1 MFVLS
6 HPRGN
11 QNVRAALR
19 ALEASG
25 MLRMFFTTVGWREH
39 ATVSALLPQGL
50 RREFARRSFPEIA
63 PHHLS
68 SFPRREL
75 LRQLVIRLELDHV
88 SGLAP
93 LCSIDAVDSAF
104 DTSVAQAIA
113 GGIPGAQAIYA
124 YEDSAAQSFEVARA
138 VGLRRFYELPTLYWK
153 TTHRLMEEEAEL
165 QPIWSATND
174 TLNDGAEK
182 LARKDRELALADHII
197 VPSEFVRATLKES
210 GDLRASIDVLPY
222 GGPAPSGTP
231 RAVSAPNEKLRLLFV
246 GHLRQRKGLSYLFDA
261 MRALDHAASLTLIG
275 PKPVDCAVLSEAL
288 GRHRWLG
295 AVPYGRVLEEMRRHD
310 VLVLP
315 SLIEGFA
322 LVILEAMAQGLPVI
336 TTPNSGAA
344 TVIED
349 GVDGFIVPIRDSEA
363 IVDRAM
369 RLANRAELS
378 QMSAAALRKAGT
390 MSWANQERRLIE
402 LLGLRLKTGSA

>member
-1 MFVLS
+1 MFILS

-25 MLRMFFTTVGWREH
+25 MLTMFFTTVAWREREPV
-39 ATVSALLPQGL
+39 AALLPQGL
-50 RREFARRSFPEIA
+50 RREFARRSFSEVA
-63 PHHLS
+63 PRHVS
-68 SFPRREL
+68 SFPHREF
-75 LRQLVIRLELDHV
+75 LRQLIIRL
-88 SGLAP
+88 GLSRV
-93 LCSIDAVDSAF
+93 LGLSRWCTIDAVDRAF
-104 DTSVAQAIA
+104 DACVAHAI
-113 GGIPGAQAIYA
+113 GRGIAGAQAVYA
-124 YEDSAAQSFEVARA
+124 YEDAAADSFEVARA
-138 VGLRRFYELPTLYWK
+138 AGLRRFYELPTLYWK
-153 TTHRLMEEEAEL
+153 TTHRLMKEEAEL
-165 QPIWSATND
+165 QPIWSVTND
-174 TLNDGAEK
+174 TLGDGEEK

-197 VPSEFVRATLKES
+197 VPSEYVRTTLMES

-222 GGPAPSGTP
+222 GGPAPAETA
-231 RAVSAPNEKLRLLFV
+231 RAISAPNEKLRLLFV

-261 MRALDHAASLTLIG
+261 MGGLDRVASLTLIG
-275 PKPVDCAVLSEAL
+275 PKPVDCAILSEAL

-344 TVIED
+344 TVIENGAD
-349 GVDGFIVPIRDSEA
+349 GYIVPIRDSEA
-363 IVDRAM
+363 IVDRVM
-369 RLANRAELS
+369 RLANRAELV
-378 QMSAAALRKAGT
+378 QMSAAALHKART
-390 MSWANQERRLIE
+390 LSWANQERRFVE
-402 LLGLRLKTGSA
+402 LLRLRLGSA

>member
-1 MFVLS
+1 MFILS

-19 ALEASG
+19 ALEAAG
-25 MLRMFFTTVGWREH
+25 LLTMFFTTVGWRDGS
-39 ATVSALLPQGL
+39 AVSGLLPPGL
-50 RREFARRSFPEIA
+50 RRELARRSFPEIA
-63 PHHLS
+63 PRHLS
-68 SFPRREL
+68 SFPGREL
-75 LRQLVIRLELDHV
+75 FRQFALRLGLEHASSLKD
-88 SGLAP
+88 
-93 LCSIDAVDSAF
+93 LCSIDSVDRAF
-104 DTSVAQAIA
+104 DANVARAIA
-113 GGIPGAQAIYA
+113 GGIPGAKAFYA
-124 YEDSAAQSFEVARA
+124 YEDSAADAFEIAHSA
-138 VGLRRFYELPTLYWK
+138 GLRRFYELPTLYWK
-153 TTHRLMEEEAEL
+153 TTHRLMQEEAEL

-174 TLNDGAEK
+174 TLSDGAEK

-197 VPSEFVRATLKES
+197 VPSEYVRATLAEN
-210 GDLRASIDVLPY
+210 GNLRASIDVLPY
-222 GGPAPSGTP
+222 GGPAPSATP
-231 RAVSAPNEKLRLLFV
+231 RAASAPGEKLRLLFV

-261 MRALDHAASLTLIG
+261 MDALDRVATLTLIG

-288 GRHRWLG
+288 SRHRWLG
-295 AVPYGRVLEEMRRHD
+295 AVPYMRVLEEMRQHD

-349 GVDGFIVPIRDSEA
+349 GTDGYIVSIRDSEA
-363 IVDRAM
+363 IVDRVT

-378 QMSAAALRKAGT
+378 QMSAAALRKAGLMT
-390 MSWANQERRLIE
+390 WANQERRFIE
-402 LLGLRLKTGSA
+402 LLRLRLGLS

>member
-25 MLRMFFTTVGWREH
+25 MLTMFFTTVGWRKRAAVE
-39 ATVSALLPQGL
+39 TLLPPGL
-50 RREFARRSFPEIA
+50 RRELARRSFPEIA
-63 PHHLS
+63 PHQLS

-75 LRQLVIRLELDHV
+75 LRQFIIRLGLNHV
-88 SGLAP
+88 SGVAP
-93 LCSIDAVDSAF
+93 LCSIDVVDSAF
-104 DTSVAQAIA
+104 DASVARAIA
-113 GGIPGAQAIYA
+113 GGIPGARAIYA
-124 YEDSAAQSFEVARA
+124 YEDAAADSFEIARGA
-138 VGLRRFYELPTLYWK
+138 GLRRFYELPTLYWK

-165 QPIWSATND
+165 QPVWSATND
-174 TLNDGAEK
+174 TLNDGEEK
-182 LARKDRELALADHII
+182 LARKERELALADHII
-197 VPSEFVRATLKES
+197 VPSEFVRATVAE
-210 GDLRASIDVLPY
+210 GADLRASIDVLPY

-231 RAVSAPNEKLRLLFV
+231 RAVSAPSEQLRLLFV

-261 MRALDHAASLTLIG
+261 MRALERVATLTLIG

-295 AVPYGRVLEEMRRHD
+295 TVPHARVLEEMRRHD

-349 GVDGFIVPIRDSEA
+349 GADGYIIPIRDSRA
-363 IVDRAM
+363 IADRVT

-378 QMSAAALRKAGT
+378 QMSAAALQKAGT
-390 MSWANQERRLIE
+390 MSWANQERRFIE
-402 LLGLRLKTGSA
+402 LLGLRMKSGST

>member
-19 ALEASG
+19 VLEASD
-25 MLRMFFTTVGWREH
+25 MLTMFFTTIGWREG
-39 ATVSALLPQGL
+39 AFASSLLPQNL
-50 RREFARRSFPEIA
+50 RREMARRSFPEIA
-63 PHHLS
+63 PRHLS
-68 SFPRREL
+68 CFPSREL
-75 LRQLVIRLELDHV
+75 LRQLAIRFGLDRV
-88 SGLAP
+88 SAVASA
-93 LCSIDAVDSAF
+93 CSIDAVDNAF
-104 DTSVAQAIA
+104 DASVARAIA

-124 YEDSAAQSFEVARA
+124 YEDSAARSFGAAREA
-138 VGLRRFYELPTLYWK
+138 GLRRFYELPTLYWK
-153 TTHRLMEEEAEL
+153 TTHRLMEEEAAL
-165 QPIWSATND
+165 QPLWSATND
-174 TLNDGAEK
+174 TLNDGEAK
-182 LARKDRELALADHII
+182 LARKDRELALADHIV
-197 VPSEFVRATLKES
+197 VPSEFVRATLSES
-210 GDLRASIDVLPY
+210 DNLRASIDVVPY
-222 GGPAPSGTP
+222 GGPAPSAAP
-231 RAVSAPNEKLRLLFV
+231 RVASAPNEKLRLLFV

-261 MRALDHAASLTLIG
+261 MRALDGVASLTLIG

-322 LVILEAMAQGLPVI
+322 LVILEAMAQGLPVV

-349 GVDGFIVPIRDSEA
+349 GVDGYIVPIRDSDA
-363 IVDRAM
+363 IVDRVM
-369 RLANRAELS
+369 RLADRAELS
-378 QMSAAALRKAGT
+378 QVSAAALRKAGA
-390 MSWANQERRLIE
+390 MSWANQERRFIE
-402 LLGLRLKTGSA
+402 LLRSRMQSRSA